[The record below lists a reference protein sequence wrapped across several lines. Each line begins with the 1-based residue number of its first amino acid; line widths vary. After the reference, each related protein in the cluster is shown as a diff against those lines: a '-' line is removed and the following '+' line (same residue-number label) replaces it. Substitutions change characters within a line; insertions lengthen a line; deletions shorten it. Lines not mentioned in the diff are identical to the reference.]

1 LVYYADWNWAE
12 ARRELQQS
20 VRLDPHYSIAHHRLA
35 MVHYVFN
42 AYTEAEKEL
51 NLAYEL
57 NPYADAHAFTLAEV
71 YLAARRY
78 DDTIRVAE
86 LLLRTPV
93 PQPYAHFLKFQA
105 YRAKGNRAAAEQ
117 EAKLGAQL
125 DHQRVWEAIV
135 PLAEGRIADARQIAI
150 KYGTDDT
157 TWISIFAGL
166 GERERMYSALSHLI
180 ANRNVI
186 VLAIKDDPVFDAYR
200 SEPEFQELINRL
212 HLPAPQT

>member
-1 LVYYADWNWAE
+1 
-12 ARRELQQS
+12 
-20 VRLDPHYSIAHHRLA
+20 

-42 AYTEAEKEL
+42 AYAEAEKEL

-105 YRAKGNRAAAEQ
+105 YRAKGNPAAAEQ

-135 PLAEGRIADARQIAI
+135 PLAEGRMADARQIAV

-166 GERERMYSALSHLI
+166 GERERMYSALSRLL

-200 SEPEFQELINRL
+200 SEPEFRELISRL
-212 HLPAPQT
+212 HLPAPQK